1 MSEETTTRTQTTTQ
15 PVALVTGGSRG
26 IGRAICE
33 RLARDGFSVIV
44 NYFSRHDAAEE
55 TCRRIRDAGGTA
67 QAMQADVTETT
78 QVRALFD
85 AIRQAHGRLD
95 VLVNNAG
102 RTHVALFALTPAERF
117 QEIFRDNVISAVLCS
132 QAALRLMLNQ
142 RRGCIINVS
151 SGSAFRAP
159 VGLSAY
165 AASKAALNALTK
177 GLAREVA
184 GRGIRVNAVAPSWVE
199 TEMTG
204 EANTV
209 IDSSVQRIPLKRMA
223 QPEEVAA
230 VVSALARDD
239 MTYLLGQVIVL
250 DGGGVS

>member
-1 MSEETTTRTQTTTQ
+1 MTEESGKQPSTEK

-26 IGRAICE
+26 IGRAICR
-33 RLARDGFSVIV
+33 RLARDGFTVVV
-44 NYFSRHDAAEE
+44 NYFSRHDAAAE
-55 TCRRIRDAGGTA
+55 TCRQIEAEGGA
-67 QAMQADVTETT
+67 AYPLQADATDAA
-78 QVRALFD
+78 QVRALFET
-85 AIRQAHGRLD
+85 IRERHGRLD

-117 QEIFRDNVISAVLCS
+117 QEIFRDNVLSAVICS
-132 QAALRLMLNQ
+132 QAALRMMLNQ

-209 IDSSVQRIPLKRMA
+209 IDQSVQRIPLKRMA